1 MTRRMLGDAGHGTD
15 PTTVSDTVRAGAG
28 LVVEQHGWA
37 QEAIDHALAAR
48 NVTRAV
54 GLIARHWY
62 ATVDAGRAATVA
74 GWLRSLGDDQIA
86 ASPLAAHCMA
96 WTAALTG
103 DRETVRRC
111 LPVIEASAYDGA
123 LPDGMRSLR
132 SSAALLVGTF
142 GITGLAATRE
152 AAARAMELES
162 DPASPWYGVARAA
175 FGTAQYFSGE
185 FRAATRQLEE
195 ALICGLPAAFIRLYA
210 LTVMTVIAV
219 QEGRLE
225 QAHEMARAARELAT
239 DPVLGLRDA
248 PQGSLA
254 RIAAGAVDA
263 ATGRLEEARSE
274 FRHAQ
279 LSRRPWPGLN
289 PWADFEIQ
297 LRLAP
302 VLLQLDDRS
311 GAEALVGQARTL
323 LASFPEGA
331 EAQQDRLVRLER
343 RLTGAAQ
350 AATAGETLTEREQQ
364 VLWLLQGTFSLRE
377 IGQELHL
384 STNTI
389 KTHNRAVYRK
399 LGVSGRDDAVAR
411 GRELGIIFL
420 YGPPVEG

>member
-111 LPVIEASAYDGA
+111 LPVIEAGAYEGT
-123 LPDGMRSLR
+123 LPDGMRSLQ
-132 SSAALLVGTF
+132 SSAALLVGTI

-195 ALICGLPAAFIRLYA
+195 ALICGLPAAFIRMYA

-219 QEGRLE
+219 QESRLE

-239 DPVLGLRDA
+239 DPALGLRDA
-248 PQGSLA
+248 PQGALA

-263 ATGRLEEARSE
+263 ATGRLEEARS
-274 FRHAQ
+274 
-279 LSRRPWPGLN
+279 
-289 PWADFEIQ
+289 
-297 LRLAP
+297 

-331 EAQQDRLVRLER
+331 EAQQDRLARLER

-364 VLWLLQGTFSLRE
+364 VLSVAATRNVLAAGDRAGTATVNEHDQDS
-377 IGQELHL
+377 
-384 STNTI
+384 
-389 KTHNRAVYRK
+389 
-399 LGVSGRDDAVAR
+399 
-411 GRELGIIFL
+411 
-420 YGPPVEG
+420 